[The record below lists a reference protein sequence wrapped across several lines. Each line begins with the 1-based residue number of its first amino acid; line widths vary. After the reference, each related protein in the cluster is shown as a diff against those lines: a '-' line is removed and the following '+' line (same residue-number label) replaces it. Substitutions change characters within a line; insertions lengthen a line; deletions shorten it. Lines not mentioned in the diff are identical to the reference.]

1 MKSENNMNNTL
12 LFKDYFINL
21 QRKRNYLEER
31 KWKRRKLHRRPLSGW
46 KQRKSVNKI
55 GSKKWNVVGQ
65 SNSNPQLLLYETNQS
80 WPHQCYCPLQGET
93 DGKQFSFVT
102 RHGLHYE
109 IRFFEEQPIGGCETW
124 QFSFAKAEDTPAA
137 EDPYVRFTLFAV
149 IDEFFTENDNVML
162 YICDTSDSRE
172 AARNRLFIRWFKQSA
187 EPGRFTIRT
196 ANATIEGQGFYA
208 AIIVENRNPL
218 LTDITADFDQT
229 AVALTNK
236 PSE

>member
-1 MKSENNMNNTL
+1 MATRSETPLDREPAIYNCNFMKPLNL
-12 LFKDYFINL
+12 DRINA
-21 QRKRNYLEER
+21 KVPY
-31 KWKRRKLHRRPLSGW
+31 K
-46 KQRKSVNKI
+46 V
-55 GSKKWNVVGQ
+55 
-65 SNSNPQLLLYETNQS
+65 
-80 WPHQCYCPLQGET
+80 ET
-93 DGKQFSFVT
+93 DGKQFFFVT

-109 IRFFEEQPIGGCETW
+109 IRFFEEEPIGGCETW
-124 QFSFAKAEDTPAA
+124 QFSFAKAEESSAA

-149 IDEFFTENDNVML
+149 IDEFFVENDNVML

-187 EPGRFTIRT
+187 EPNRFTIRT
-196 ANATIEGQGFYA
+196 ANAVIEGQGFYA

-229 AVALTNK
+229 AVTLTNK

>member
-1 MKSENNMNNTL
+1 MVESSAKASTRLAARSETSLGKATAILNCYYMKP
-12 LFKDYFINL
+12 INL
-21 QRKRNYLEER
+21 DR
-31 KWKRRKLHRRPLSGW
+31 
-46 KQRKSVNKI
+46 I
-55 GSKKWNVVGQ
+55 
-65 SNSNPQLLLYETNQS
+65 NSIVPYKV
-80 WPHQCYCPLQGET
+80 ET